1 LKELKS
7 HREKNNELMVKSR
20 SSINWPK

>member
-7 HREKNNELMVKSR
+7 HQEKNNELMVKSR